1 MLRCSGQ
8 QCSRHAGR
16 GEQVHQGQE
25 LASRREDPQQEA
37 ERRKIQKREIR
48 RGREL
53 SIARRRAG
61 RGGAQ
66 QALLT
71 AGMECLAPTH
81 WSTHSRW

>member
-37 ERRKIQKREIR
+37 EEEIGTDRREEK
-48 RGREL
+48 
-53 SIARRRAG
+53 
-61 RGGAQ
+61 
-66 QALLT
+66 
-71 AGMECLAPTH
+71 
-81 WSTHSRW
+81 